1 MKYSFCSIWGIGPG
15 RPYDNAY
22 KLIAIVKY
30 DNYLE
35 LLFDCEKCLIYN
47 PIGIMHSSE
56 SLKIDMATKIIWKQP
71 YYGSDESKKS
81 RIIIKY
87 IYEKENTITIME
99 SEGNTRKIVIRQD
112 VKAFDLYGNVPQL
125 LIFKNEK

>member
-1 MKYSFCSIWGIGPG
+1 MEYSFCSIWGIGPG

-22 KLIAIVKY
+22 KLISIVKY

-35 LLFDCEKCLIYN
+35 LLFEREKCLIYN

-56 SLKIDMATKIIWKQP
+56 SLKIDMATKIIWEHP
-71 YYGSDESKKS
+71 YYSSDESKKS

-87 IYEKENTITIME
+87 IYEKENTITVME
-99 SEGNTRKIVIRQD
+99 SEGNTRKIVIRQGE
-112 VKAFDLYGNVPQL
+112 KAFILYGNVPQL
-125 LIFKNEK
+125 LVFKNEK